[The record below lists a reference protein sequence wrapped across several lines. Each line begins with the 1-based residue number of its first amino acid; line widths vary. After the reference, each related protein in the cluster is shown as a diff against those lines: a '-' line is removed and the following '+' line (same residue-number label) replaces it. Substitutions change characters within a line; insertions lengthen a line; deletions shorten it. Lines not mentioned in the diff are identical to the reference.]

1 VTPSEWYQSR
11 TAFWTARREAF
22 SSRALTL
29 SRWRL
34 ATFFA
39 GVILLI
45 AAFRGHSWALTGASV
60 AGFVAFGWLVVR
72 HARVLL
78 EIERAD
84 AALALAAAG
93 HARLT
98 RNWNAL
104 PNVAPPADLDPSKHP
119 YARDLDIYGHA
130 SITRWLGPTATAD
143 GGTRLSRWLLTPA
156 ETDEIAARQSA
167 IGELAGKREWRE
179 SFAIDGRLG
188 DAAPR
193 DLARFLEWA
202 EDTTSVAPAFLKP
215 VAFAL
220 PLATWILLAWWLAGA
235 IHRLPPLTVDT
246 AGLWLGDAFTSGWW
260 WVPAAIS
267 SIFARSMNKRINAVF
282 DRALIGQHALERYA
296 DMLALVCDAT
306 WQAPPLVALQ
316 AKLRAG
322 GDAPELVRRFARLG
336 GWSELR
342 SGAPLVYGPVVAF
355 TLWDFHVLFG
365 LERWRAAAG
374 RHVRGWLDALGEID
388 ALAVLSI
395 ARADEPS
402 WTMPSVDL
410 AARELTATGIGH
422 PLMPIDRRVDND
434 VTVGPRGTMLFITGS
449 NMSGKSTLLRSI
461 GLNAVLAQAG
471 APVCA
476 TAFRMPPADVR
487 TSIHIQDSLE
497 LGLSYFMAA
506 LARLKEI
513 VDAAH
518 RLGSGQAETDARSD
532 RVLLYLLDEVLQG
545 TNSVERGLAVRAV
558 ARHLLDAGAIGA
570 MTSHDLSL
578 GGEEPIKSAATLVHF
593 TEQVSANGT
602 MTFDYRLR
610 PGIATSRNALRLM
623 ELIGITPK

>member
-1 VTPSEWYQSR
+1 VTPSEWYQGR
-11 TAFWTARREAF
+11 TTFWTSRREAL

-45 AAFRGHSWALTGASV
+45 CAFRGHSWALTWASV
-60 AGFVAFGWLVVR
+60 AGFVAFGWLVAR

-93 HARLT
+93 QARLT
-98 RNWNAL
+98 RDWKAL
-104 PNVAPPADLDPSKHP
+104 PKVPPPADLDPAKHP

-130 SITRWLGPTATAD
+130 SITRWLGPAATAD
-143 GGTRLSRWLLTPA
+143 GGARLSRWLLTPA
-156 ETDEIAARQSA
+156 AAAEVAARQSA
-167 IGELAGKREWRE
+167 IGELAAKGEWRE
-179 SFAIDGRLG
+179 SFAIEGRLG
-188 DAAPR
+188 DVAPTN
-193 DLARFLEWA
+193 LARFLEWA
-202 EDTTSVAPAFLKP
+202 EDDRPAAPAFLKP
-215 VAFAL
+215 AVLAL
-220 PLATWILLAWWLAGA
+220 PIIVLVLLAWWLIGA
-235 IHRLPPLTVDT
+235 LHRLPPLNTQT
-246 AGLWLGDAFTSGWW
+246 ADLWFGDAFSHGRWW
-260 WVPAAIS
+260 IPLG
-267 SIFARSMNKRINAVF
+267 INAVLSRLMYKRIGSVF
-282 DRALIGQHALERYA
+282 RRALIEQHVLERYA
-296 DMLALVCDAT
+296 EMLSLVCHDT
-306 WQAPPLVALQ
+306 WQAPPLAALR
-316 AKLRAG
+316 AKLRTVD
-322 GDAPELVRRFARLG
+322 DAPAAMRRLARLG
-336 GWSELR
+336 GWAEFR
-342 SGAPLVYGPVVAF
+342 STVPILYGPVQSL

-402 WTMPSVDL
+402 WTMPTVDRG
-410 AARELTATGIGH
+410 ARELTATAIGH
-422 PLMPIDRRVDND
+422 PLMPVERRVDND
-434 VTVGPRGTMLFITGS
+434 VSVGPRGTMLFITGS

-497 LGLSYFMAA
+497 LGLSFFMAA

-513 VDAAH
+513 VDAAE
-518 RLGSGQAETDARSD
+518 SGAGSD

-593 TEQVSANGT
+593 TEQVSANGI

-623 ELIGITPK
+623 ELIGITSK